1 MTTKSGSSNISTR
14 KQSGE
19 YQAGPTASGV
29 TANVTVSF
37 DDTVILNRD
46 QLLAAV
52 HNIVDQLMP
61 K

>member
-1 MTTKSGSSNISTR
+1 MTTKAGSSNVGTR
-14 KQSGE
+14 RQSGD
-19 YQAGPTASGV
+19 YQAGPTQLGV
-29 TANVTVSF
+29 TAHVTVSF

-52 HNIVDQLMP
+52 HVIVDSLMP